1 VRPSERRRDDRLNL
15 APRCPRG
22 ISAVVGAGMSVA
34 AAQTI
39 ERAPSAHTIAVA
51 TERELVGELDE
62 IKAEAEAA
70 ENEAE
75 AAKNA
80 AEEHGGG

>member
-1 VRPSERRRDDRLNL
+1 MRRL
-15 APRCPRG
+15 AAVVA
-22 ISAVVGAGMSVA
+22 ISAAIGAGASLAVA
-34 AAQTI
+34 KTI
-39 ERAPSAHTIAVA
+39 ERPPSAHTIAVA